1 MERYIEPLD
10 KISLYIV
17 CNVCFLLSSIF
28 HILVWYSVNMEGK
41 NSSILFKG
49 SEKNIQ
55 FGADADISMTKK

>member
-1 MERYIEPLD
+1 
-10 KISLYIV
+10 
-17 CNVCFLLSSIF
+17 
-28 HILVWYSVNMEGK
+28 MEGK